1 MASML
6 SSALSCCAAMAPEV
20 NSTPECKARAVDLAQ
35 EQETELDDNDMV
47 VLLDVFCADAMAA
60 HMYAQ
65 IIKDGVWKK
74 WVQKQLNEAL
84 YK

>member
-20 NSTPECKARAVDLAQ
+20 NSTSECKARAVDLAQ
-35 EQETELDDNDMV
+35 EQETELDDDDMV
-47 VLLDVFCADAMAA
+47 ALLDVFCADATAA
-60 HMYAQ
+60 DMYVQ
-65 IIKDGVWKK
+65 IKKDSVQKK